1 MTTGD
6 TLIKIKRSETVGSVP
21 TGLTAGELAINIAD
35 QRVFVGNE
43 SGNTVTLFA
52 GPSAEQPAGQ
62 DGQLNFMFN
71 GGFSAS
77 DNLYFSG
84 STLGITGGI
93 TMSGDLN
100 LGGNLLLPED
110 GEVKIGGDTEKIV
123 FNGAGSGSSS
133 IDMFAANIDFG
144 TGGGSALRS
153 AGDAD
158 TQIKFVNDKHGA
170 GSDGLELQQSG
181 NVMVDVTPT
190 QVIVGGATFGSVS
203 DRGATFGGDVQIRSA
218 GDVAL
223 YILAD
228 TDNATETDNPLIRLS
243 QDNNYHALD
252 IGIGQFQEDTPYF
265 DTDND
270 VGIDF
275 ATDGTKRMR
284 IEGTGTHG
292 TGTVLFHGGISAEGG
307 ATFGG
312 NVNVG
317 SYIEFPDGTTLDGT
331 QKDTIGI
338 SLRTG
343 NQNFLTTGNKGIRVI
358 PYKCSVDSW
367 TVYSPSQGSIQFDIN
382 SGGHAQWPNL
392 TSVAGSS
399 LPSLSNQ
406 TSARDGT
413 VNWTKTT
420 FAAGDILE
428 FHVDSVS
435 GLTAC
440 TLCLNIIRRG

>member
-1 MTTGD
+1 
-6 TLIKIKRSETVGSVP
+6 
-21 TGLTAGELAINIAD
+21 
-35 QRVFVGNE
+35 
-43 SGNTVTLFA
+43 
-52 GPSAEQPAGQ
+52 
-62 DGQLNFMFN
+62 
-71 GGFSAS
+71 
-77 DNLYFSG
+77 
-84 STLGITGGI
+84 
-93 TMSGDLN
+93 
-100 LGGNLLLPED
+100 
-110 GEVKIGGDTEKIV
+110 
-123 FNGAGSGSSS
+123 
-133 IDMFAANIDFG
+133 
-144 TGGGSALRS
+144 
-153 AGDAD
+153 
-158 TQIKFVNDKHGA
+158 A

-228 TDNATETDNPLIRLS
+228 TDNATETDHPLIRLS